1 MDDVSTPPVLCPQDS
16 VATPEDPAAE
26 ASAPQDEHPDQ
37 TEPPAQAEQPD
48 RTGPSTQDKRP
59 DSPEQ
64 PDQTEQPDQDKSDQ
78 TEQSDPA
85 EPPDQTEPPAQTE
98 QPDQTE
104 PPTQDEPDQAEPSAQ
119 VEPSTQTEQPDPA
132 EHPDETE
139 PPAQGEPAPSEP
151 PAQDEPAQ
159 TEPPAPSEP
168 PAQAEPP
175 VQDEPAPS
183 EPPAQAEPEAGP
195 DRHSGLLGLL
205 RAPRRRILWVSAAAL
220 LLGVGVGGYAYA
232 SYYADVA
239 APHTTVA
246 GTDVSG
252 MSREEIATLVRSR
265 AESVTV
271 SVTGDVSATASLAQL
286 GTTVDA
292 EATAQAAIAP
302 SSSVLH
308 RLTALVSPTSIDV
321 VTATD
326 PMVTADYA
334 QSLVP
339 EGRTR
344 ARNAD
349 LALGDDGETFEVVP
363 GSEGVGLDTQA
374 LQTAVDTAASTLSG
388 TKVSLSLATVTPEV
402 TDEMAA
408 AVARSANSMVAHSVT
423 LTGPEEAFLTADL
436 PTKASWVVTTS
447 HPHTAPTLSVNVSE
461 VESWIRTK
469 AAFLNVDSVTGKRYV
484 DPSGNV
490 AAVPVQAQDGRHV
503 SNAEALATAAAAA
516 LEAGTDYSGTLET
529 ATDTAAWQDKLI
541 DYGAQDLA
549 YPAAPGEKWIDIDLS
564 KATTTA
570 YEGSSV
576 VHGPVPM
583 VPGSP
588 DHPTVTGTYAVYLKY
603 AAQDMGC
610 TPGWPYC
617 ARGVPWVSYWHESY
631 ALHGAPWQHTFGWSG
646 PGGSHGCINLP
657 VSEAK
662 WFYDWDE
669 IGTPVVSH
677 Y

>member
-1 MDDVSTPPVLCPQDS
+1 MDDVSTPLLCPQDS
-16 VATPEDPAAE
+16 VATPEDPVAE
-26 ASAPQDEHPDQ
+26 ASTPQDEHPDQ
-37 TEPPAQAEQPD
+37 AEPPAQAKQPD
-48 RTGPSTQDKRP
+48 QAEPPTQDRRP

-64 PDQTEQPDQDKSDQ
+64 SDQTEQPDQDKSDQ
-78 TEQSDPA
+78 AEQPDPA
-85 EPPDQTEPPAQTE
+85 EPPAQTE
-98 QPDQTE
+98 RPDEDEPAQTEQSDQAEPSTPSAPPTQTERPDQDGAAPAE
-104 PPTQDEPDQAEPSAQ
+104 PPTQDEPD
-119 VEPSTQTEQPDPA
+119 
-132 EHPDETE
+132 
-139 PPAQGEPAPSEP
+139 
-151 PAQDEPAQ
+151 
-159 TEPPAPSEP
+159 
-168 PAQAEPP
+168 
-175 VQDEPAPS
+175 PS

-205 RAPRRRILWVSAAAL
+205 RAPRRRILWASAAAL
-220 LLGVGVGGYAYA
+220 LLGIGAGGYAYA

-252 MSREEIATLVRSR
+252 MSREEIATLVRNR

-292 EATAQAAIAP
+292 EATAQAAVAP
-302 SSSVLH
+302 SSSILH

-349 LALGDDGETFEVVP
+349 LVLGDDGETFEVVP

-374 LQTAVDTAASTLSG
+374 LQTAVDTAVSTLSG
-388 TKVSLSLATVTPEV
+388 TEVSLSLATVTPEV

>member
-26 ASAPQDEHPDQ
+26 ASAPQDE
-37 TEPPAQAEQPD
+37 
-48 RTGPSTQDKRP
+48 R
-59 DSPEQ
+59 
-64 PDQTEQPDQDKSDQ
+64 
-78 TEQSDPA
+78 
-85 EPPDQTEPPAQTE
+85 
-98 QPDQTE
+98 
-104 PPTQDEPDQAEPSAQ
+104 PDQAEPPA
-119 VEPSTQTEQPDPA
+119 PAEQPDQA
-132 EHPDETE
+132 
-139 PPAQGEPAPSEP
+139 EP
-151 PAQDEPAQ
+151 PAQDEPDS
-159 TEPPAPSEP
+159 SEP

-175 VQDEPAPS
+175 SQDRHPDSPEQPDPAEQPGQDEPDAS
-183 EPPAQAEPEAGP
+183 EPSTQAEHPDEAELPAQNEPAPAELPAQAEPEAGP
-195 DRHSGLLGLL
+195 DRRSGLLGLL
-205 RAPRRRILWVSAAAL
+205 RAPRRRILWASAAAL
-220 LLGVGVGGYAYA
+220 LLGIGAGGYAYA

-239 APHTTVA
+239 APRTTVA
-246 GTDVSG
+246 GIDVSG

-292 EATAQAAIAP
+292 EATAQSAVAP

-334 QSLVP
+334 QALVP

-349 LALGDDGETFEVVP
+349 LALAGDGKTFEVVP
-363 GSEGVGLDTQA
+363 GSEGVGLDTRA
-374 LQTAVDTAASTLSG
+374 LQTAVDTAVSTLSG
-388 TKVSLSLATVTPEV
+388 TQVSLSLATVTPEV

-447 HPHTAPTLSVNVSE
+447 HPHTAPTLSVDVSE

>member
-26 ASAPQDEHPDQ
+26 ASAPQDERPDQ
-37 TEPPAQAEQPD
+37 AEPPAPAEQPDQAEPPAQDE
-48 RTGPSTQDKRP
+48 P

-64 PDQTEQPDQDKSDQ
+64 PDPAEQPGQDEPDASEPSTQAEQPDQD
-78 TEQSDPA
+78 EPA
-85 EPPDQTEPPAQTE
+85 QTEPSVQTE

-104 PPTQDEPDQAEPSAQ
+104 PPTQNEPD
-119 VEPSTQTEQPDPA
+119 QTEQPDQA
-132 EHPDETE
+132 
-139 PPAQGEPAPSEP
+139 
-151 PAQDEPAQ
+151 
-159 TEPPAPSEP
+159 EP

-175 VQDEPAPS
+175 TQAEHPDEAELPAQNEPAPS

-205 RAPRRRILWVSAAAL
+205 RAPRRRILWASAAAL
-220 LLGVGVGGYAYA
+220 LLGIGAGGYAYA

-246 GTDVSG
+246 GIDVSG

-363 GSEGVGLDTQA
+363 GSEGVGLDTRA

-447 HPHTAPTLSVNVSE
+447 HPHTAPTLSVDVFE

>member
-37 TEPPAQAEQPD
+37 TESPAQAEQPD
-48 RTGPSTQDKRP
+48 QVEPSTQDRRP

-64 PDQTEQPDQDKSDQ
+64 SDQTEQPDQDKSDQ
-78 TEQSDPA
+78 AEQ
-85 EPPDQTEPPAQTE
+85 
-98 QPDQTE
+98 
-104 PPTQDEPDQAEPSAQ
+104 PDQAEPST
-119 VEPSTQTEQPDPA
+119 PSA
-132 EHPDETE
+132 
-139 PPAQGEPAPSEP
+139 PPAQTEPSAQDEPDPSEP
-151 PAQDEPAQ
+151 PAQAEPDSSEPSTQAEHPDGA
-159 TEPPAPSEP
+159 EPPAPSEP

-205 RAPRRRILWVSAAAL
+205 RAPRRRILWASAAAL
-220 LLGVGVGGYAYA
+220 LLGIGAGGYAYA

-529 ATDTAAWQDKLI
+529 ATDTAAWRDKLI

>member
-26 ASAPQDEHPDQ
+26 ASAPQDE
-37 TEPPAQAEQPD
+37 
-48 RTGPSTQDKRP
+48 R
-59 DSPEQ
+59 
-64 PDQTEQPDQDKSDQ
+64 
-78 TEQSDPA
+78 
-85 EPPDQTEPPAQTE
+85 
-98 QPDQTE
+98 
-104 PPTQDEPDQAEPSAQ
+104 PDQAEPPA
-119 VEPSTQTEQPDPA
+119 PAEQPDQA
-132 EHPDETE
+132 
-139 PPAQGEPAPSEP
+139 EP
-151 PAQDEPAQ
+151 PAQDEPDS
-159 TEPPAPSEP
+159 SEP

-175 VQDEPAPS
+175 SQDRHPDSPEQPDPAEQPGQDEPDAS
-183 EPPAQAEPEAGP
+183 EPSTQAEHPDEAEPPAQNEPAPAELPAQAEPEAGP
-195 DRHSGLLGLL
+195 DRRSGLLGLL
-205 RAPRRRILWVSAAAL
+205 RAPRRRILWASAAAL
-220 LLGVGVGGYAYA
+220 LLGIGAGGYAYA

-239 APHTTVA
+239 APRTTVA
-246 GTDVSG
+246 GIDVSG

-292 EATAQAAIAP
+292 EATAQAAVAP

-334 QSLVP
+334 QALVP

-349 LALGDDGETFEVVP
+349 LALAGDGKTFEVVP
-363 GSEGVGLDTQA
+363 GSEGVGLDTRA
-374 LQTAVDTAASTLSG
+374 LQTAVDTAVSTLSG
-388 TKVSLSLATVTPEV
+388 TEVSLSLATVTPEV

-447 HPHTAPTLSVNVSE
+447 HPHTAPTLSVDVSE

>member
-26 ASAPQDEHPDQ
+26 ASAPQDERPDQ
-37 TEPPAQAEQPD
+37 AEPPAPAEQPDQAEPPAQDEPDSSEPPAQAEPPSQD
-48 RTGPSTQDKRP
+48 RHP

-64 PDQTEQPDQDKSDQ
+64 PDPAEQPGQDEPDASEPSTQAEQPDQD
-78 TEQSDPA
+78 EPA
-85 EPPDQTEPPAQTE
+85 QTEPSVQTE

-104 PPTQDEPDQAEPSAQ
+104 PPTQNEPD
-119 VEPSTQTEQPDPA
+119 QTEQPDQA
-132 EHPDETE
+132 
-139 PPAQGEPAPSEP
+139 
-151 PAQDEPAQ
+151 
-159 TEPPAPSEP
+159 EP

-175 VQDEPAPS
+175 TQAEHPDEAELPAQNEPAPS

-205 RAPRRRILWVSAAAL
+205 RAPRRRILWASAAAL
-220 LLGVGVGGYAYA
+220 LLGIGAGGYAYA

-246 GTDVSG
+246 GIDVSG

-363 GSEGVGLDTQA
+363 GSEGVGLDTRA

-447 HPHTAPTLSVNVSE
+447 HPHTAPTLSVDVSE

>member
-26 ASAPQDEHPDQ
+26 ASAPQDE
-37 TEPPAQAEQPD
+37 
-48 RTGPSTQDKRP
+48 R
-59 DSPEQ
+59 
-64 PDQTEQPDQDKSDQ
+64 
-78 TEQSDPA
+78 
-85 EPPDQTEPPAQTE
+85 
-98 QPDQTE
+98 
-104 PPTQDEPDQAEPSAQ
+104 PDQAEPPA
-119 VEPSTQTEQPDPA
+119 PAEQPDQA
-132 EHPDETE
+132 
-139 PPAQGEPAPSEP
+139 EP
-151 PAQDEPAQ
+151 PAQDEPDS
-159 TEPPAPSEP
+159 SEP

-175 VQDEPAPS
+175 SQDRHPDSPEQPDPAEQPGQDEPDAS
-183 EPPAQAEPEAGP
+183 EPSTQAEHPDEAELPAQNEPAPAELPAQAEPEAGP
-195 DRHSGLLGLL
+195 DRRSGLLGLL
-205 RAPRRRILWVSAAAL
+205 RAPRRRILWASAAAL
-220 LLGVGVGGYAYA
+220 LLGIGAGGYAYA

-239 APHTTVA
+239 APRTTVA
-246 GTDVSG
+246 GIDVSG

-292 EATAQAAIAP
+292 EATAQSAVAP

-334 QSLVP
+334 QALVP

-349 LALGDDGETFEVVP
+349 LALAGDGKTFEVVP
-363 GSEGVGLDTQA
+363 GSEGVGLDTRA
-374 LQTAVDTAASTLSG
+374 LQTAVDTAVSTLSG
-388 TKVSLSLATVTPEV
+388 TQVSLSLATVTPEV

>member
-26 ASAPQDEHPDQ
+26 ASAPQDERPDQ
-37 TEPPAQAEQPD
+37 AEPPAPAEQPDQAEPPAQDEPDSSEPPAQAEPPSQD
-48 RTGPSTQDKRP
+48 RHP

-64 PDQTEQPDQDKSDQ
+64 PDPAEQPDQD
-78 TEQSDPA
+78 EPA
-85 EPPDQTEPPAQTE
+85 QTEPSVQTE

-104 PPTQDEPDQAEPSAQ
+104 PPTQNEPD
-119 VEPSTQTEQPDPA
+119 QTEQPDQA
-132 EHPDETE
+132 
-139 PPAQGEPAPSEP
+139 
-151 PAQDEPAQ
+151 
-159 TEPPAPSEP
+159 EP

-175 VQDEPAPS
+175 TQAEHPDEAELPAQNEPAPS

-205 RAPRRRILWVSAAAL
+205 RAPRRRILWASAAAL
-220 LLGVGVGGYAYA
+220 LLGIGAGGYAYA

-246 GTDVSG
+246 GIDVSG

>member
-1 MDDVSTPPVLCPQDS
+1 MDDVSTPLLCPQDS
-16 VATPEDPAAE
+16 VATPEDPVAE
-26 ASAPQDEHPDQ
+26 ASTPQDEHPDQ
-37 TEPPAQAEQPD
+37 AEPHAQAEQPD
-48 RTGPSTQDKRP
+48 QAEPPTQDRRP

-64 PDQTEQPDQDKSDQ
+64 S
-78 TEQSDPA
+78 
-85 EPPDQTEPPAQTE
+85 
-98 QPDQTE
+98 DQTE
-104 PPTQDEPDQAEPSAQ
+104 PPTQDEPD
-119 VEPSTQTEQPDPA
+119 PA
-132 EHPDETE
+132 E
-139 PPAQGEPAPSEP
+139 PPAQTERPDE
-151 PAQDEPAQ
+151 DEPAQ
-159 TEPPAPSEP
+159 TEQSD
-168 PAQAEPP
+168 QAEP
-175 VQDEPAPS
+175 S
-183 EPPAQAEPEAGP
+183 TQAEPEAGP

-205 RAPRRRILWVSAAAL
+205 RAPRRRILWASAAAL
-220 LLGVGVGGYAYA
+220 LLGIGAGGYAYA

-292 EATAQAAIAP
+292 EATAQAAVAP
-302 SSSVLH
+302 SSSILH

-349 LALGDDGETFEVVP
+349 LALADDGETFEVVP

-374 LQTAVDTAASTLSG
+374 LQTAVDTAVSTLSG
-388 TKVSLSLATVTPEV
+388 TEVSLSLATVTPEV

-423 LTGPEEAFLTADL
+423 LTGPEEASLTADL

-447 HPHTAPTLSVNVSE
+447 HPHTAPTLSVDVSE

>member
-26 ASAPQDEHPDQ
+26 ASAPQDE
-37 TEPPAQAEQPD
+37 
-48 RTGPSTQDKRP
+48 R
-59 DSPEQ
+59 
-64 PDQTEQPDQDKSDQ
+64 
-78 TEQSDPA
+78 
-85 EPPDQTEPPAQTE
+85 
-98 QPDQTE
+98 
-104 PPTQDEPDQAEPSAQ
+104 PDQAEPPA
-119 VEPSTQTEQPDPA
+119 PAEQPDQA
-132 EHPDETE
+132 
-139 PPAQGEPAPSEP
+139 EP
-151 PAQDEPAQ
+151 PAQDEPDS
-159 TEPPAPSEP
+159 SEP

-175 VQDEPAPS
+175 SQDRHPDSPEQPDPAEQPGQDEPDAS
-183 EPPAQAEPEAGP
+183 EPSTQAEHPDEAELPAQNEPAPAELPAQNEPAPAELPAQNEPAPAELPAQAEPEAGP
-195 DRHSGLLGLL
+195 DRRSGLLGLL
-205 RAPRRRILWVSAAAL
+205 RAPRRRILWASAAAL
-220 LLGVGVGGYAYA
+220 LLGIGAGGYAYA

-239 APHTTVA
+239 APRTTVA
-246 GTDVSG
+246 GIDVSG

-292 EATAQAAIAP
+292 EATAQSAVAP

-334 QSLVP
+334 QALVP

-349 LALGDDGETFEVVP
+349 LALAGDGKTFEVVP
-363 GSEGVGLDTQA
+363 GSEGVGLDTRA
-374 LQTAVDTAASTLSG
+374 LQTAVDTAVSTLSG
-388 TKVSLSLATVTPEV
+388 TQVSLSLATVTPEV

-447 HPHTAPTLSVNVSE
+447 HPHTAPTLSVDVSE

>member
-26 ASAPQDEHPDQ
+26 ASAPQDE
-37 TEPPAQAEQPD
+37 
-48 RTGPSTQDKRP
+48 R
-59 DSPEQ
+59 
-64 PDQTEQPDQDKSDQ
+64 
-78 TEQSDPA
+78 
-85 EPPDQTEPPAQTE
+85 
-98 QPDQTE
+98 
-104 PPTQDEPDQAEPSAQ
+104 PDQAEPPA
-119 VEPSTQTEQPDPA
+119 PAEQPDQA
-132 EHPDETE
+132 
-139 PPAQGEPAPSEP
+139 EP
-151 PAQDEPAQ
+151 PAQDEPDS
-159 TEPPAPSEP
+159 SEP

-175 VQDEPAPS
+175 SQDRHPDSPEQPDPAEQPGQDEPDAS
-183 EPPAQAEPEAGP
+183 EPSTQAEHPDEAEPPAQNEPAPAELPAQAEPEAGP

-205 RAPRRRILWVSAAAL
+205 RAPRRRILWASAAAL
-220 LLGVGVGGYAYA
+220 LLGIGAGGYAYA

-246 GTDVSG
+246 GIDVSG

-292 EATAQAAIAP
+292 EATAQAAVAP

-349 LALGDDGETFEVVP
+349 LVLGDDGETFEVVP

>member
-26 ASAPQDEHPDQ
+26 ASAPQDE
-37 TEPPAQAEQPD
+37 
-48 RTGPSTQDKRP
+48 R
-59 DSPEQ
+59 
-64 PDQTEQPDQDKSDQ
+64 
-78 TEQSDPA
+78 
-85 EPPDQTEPPAQTE
+85 
-98 QPDQTE
+98 
-104 PPTQDEPDQAEPSAQ
+104 PDQAEPPA
-119 VEPSTQTEQPDPA
+119 PAEQPDQA
-132 EHPDETE
+132 
-139 PPAQGEPAPSEP
+139 EP
-151 PAQDEPAQ
+151 PAQDEPDS
-159 TEPPAPSEP
+159 SEP

-175 VQDEPAPS
+175 SQDRHPDSPEQPDPAEQPGQDEPDASEPSTQAEHPDEAEPPAQNEPAPAELPAQNEPAPS

-205 RAPRRRILWVSAAAL
+205 RAPRRRILWASAAAL
-220 LLGVGVGGYAYA
+220 LLGIGAGGYAYA

-246 GTDVSG
+246 GIDVSG

-388 TKVSLSLATVTPEV
+388 TQVSLSLATVTPEV

>member
-26 ASAPQDEHPDQ
+26 ASAPQE
-37 TEPPAQAEQPD
+37 EQPD

-64 PDQTEQPDQDKSDQ
+64 PDQTEHPAQD
-78 TEQSDPA
+78 EPA
-85 EPPDQTEPPAQTE
+85 PSEPPAQA
-98 QPDQTE
+98 E
-104 PPTQDEPDQAEPSAQ
+104 PPTQA
-119 VEPSTQTEQPDPA
+119 EQPDPA

-205 RAPRRRILWVSAAAL
+205 RAPRRRILWASAAAL
-220 LLGVGVGGYAYA
+220 LLGIGAGGYAYA

-246 GTDVSG
+246 GIDVSG

>member
-26 ASAPQDEHPDQ
+26 ASAPQDE
-37 TEPPAQAEQPD
+37 
-48 RTGPSTQDKRP
+48 R
-59 DSPEQ
+59 
-64 PDQTEQPDQDKSDQ
+64 
-78 TEQSDPA
+78 
-85 EPPDQTEPPAQTE
+85 
-98 QPDQTE
+98 
-104 PPTQDEPDQAEPSAQ
+104 PDQAEPPA
-119 VEPSTQTEQPDPA
+119 PAEQPDQA
-132 EHPDETE
+132 
-139 PPAQGEPAPSEP
+139 EP
-151 PAQDEPAQ
+151 PAQDEPDS
-159 TEPPAPSEP
+159 SEP

-175 VQDEPAPS
+175 SQDRHPDSPEQPDPAEQPGQDEPDAS
-183 EPPAQAEPEAGP
+183 EPSTQAEHPDEAEPPAQNEPAPAELPAQAEPEAGP
-195 DRHSGLLGLL
+195 DRRSGLLGLL
-205 RAPRRRILWVSAAAL
+205 RAPRRRILWASAAAL
-220 LLGVGVGGYAYA
+220 LLGIGAGGYAYA

-239 APHTTVA
+239 APRTTVA
-246 GTDVSG
+246 GIDVSG

-292 EATAQAAIAP
+292 EATAQSAVAP

-334 QSLVP
+334 QALVP

-349 LALGDDGETFEVVP
+349 LALAGDGKTFEVVP
-363 GSEGVGLDTQA
+363 GSEGVGLDTRA
-374 LQTAVDTAASTLSG
+374 LQTAVDTAVSTLSG
-388 TKVSLSLATVTPEV
+388 TQVSLSLATVTPEV

-447 HPHTAPTLSVNVSE
+447 HPHTAPTLSVDVSE

>member
-1 MDDVSTPPVLCPQDS
+1 M
-16 VATPEDPAAE
+16 
-26 ASAPQDEHPDQ
+26 
-37 TEPPAQAEQPD
+37 
-48 RTGPSTQDKRP
+48 
-59 DSPEQ
+59 
-64 PDQTEQPDQDKSDQ
+64 
-78 TEQSDPA
+78 
-85 EPPDQTEPPAQTE
+85 
-98 QPDQTE
+98 
-104 PPTQDEPDQAEPSAQ
+104 
-119 VEPSTQTEQPDPA
+119 
-132 EHPDETE
+132 
-139 PPAQGEPAPSEP
+139 
-151 PAQDEPAQ
+151 
-159 TEPPAPSEP
+159 
-168 PAQAEPP
+168 
-175 VQDEPAPS
+175 
-183 EPPAQAEPEAGP
+183 
-195 DRHSGLLGLL
+195 
-205 RAPRRRILWVSAAAL
+205 
-220 LLGVGVGGYAYA
+220 
-232 SYYADVA
+232 
-239 APHTTVA
+239 A

-302 SSSVLH
+302 SRSVLH

-423 LTGPEEAFLTADL
+423 LTGPEEASLTADL

-447 HPHTAPTLSVNVSE
+447 HPHTAPTLSVDVSE

>member
-64 PDQTEQPDQDKSDQ
+64 PDQTEPPIQDEPDPA
-78 TEQSDPA
+78 EQSDPA

-98 QPDQTE
+98 

-119 VEPSTQTEQPDPA
+119 TE
-132 EHPDETE
+132 H
-139 PPAQGEPAPSEP
+139 

-205 RAPRRRILWVSAAAL
+205 RAPRRRILWASAAAL
-220 LLGVGVGGYAYA
+220 LLGIGAGGYAYA

-246 GTDVSG
+246 GIDVSG

>member
-26 ASAPQDEHPDQ
+26 ASAPQDERPDQ
-37 TEPPAQAEQPD
+37 AEPPAPAEQPDQAEPPAQDEPDSSEPPAQAEPPSQD
-48 RTGPSTQDKRP
+48 RHP

-64 PDQTEQPDQDKSDQ
+64 PDPAEQPDQD
-78 TEQSDPA
+78 EPA
-85 EPPDQTEPPAQTE
+85 QTEPSVQTE

-104 PPTQDEPDQAEPSAQ
+104 PPTQNEPD
-119 VEPSTQTEQPDPA
+119 QTEQPDQA
-132 EHPDETE
+132 
-139 PPAQGEPAPSEP
+139 
-151 PAQDEPAQ
+151 
-159 TEPPAPSEP
+159 EP

-175 VQDEPAPS
+175 TQAEHPDEVELPAQNEPAPS

-205 RAPRRRILWVSAAAL
+205 RAPRRRILWASAAAL
-220 LLGVGVGGYAYA
+220 LLGIGAGGYAYA

-246 GTDVSG
+246 GIDVSG

-363 GSEGVGLDTQA
+363 GSEGVGLDTRA

>member
-1 MDDVSTPPVLCPQDS
+1 
-16 VATPEDPAAE
+16 
-26 ASAPQDEHPDQ
+26 
-37 TEPPAQAEQPD
+37 
-48 RTGPSTQDKRP
+48 
-59 DSPEQ
+59 
-64 PDQTEQPDQDKSDQ
+64 
-78 TEQSDPA
+78 
-85 EPPDQTEPPAQTE
+85 
-98 QPDQTE
+98 
-104 PPTQDEPDQAEPSAQ
+104 
-119 VEPSTQTEQPDPA
+119 
-132 EHPDETE
+132 
-139 PPAQGEPAPSEP
+139 
-151 PAQDEPAQ
+151 
-159 TEPPAPSEP
+159 
-168 PAQAEPP
+168 
-175 VQDEPAPS
+175 
-183 EPPAQAEPEAGP
+183 
-195 DRHSGLLGLL
+195 
-205 RAPRRRILWVSAAAL
+205 
-220 LLGVGVGGYAYA
+220 
-232 SYYADVA
+232 
-239 APHTTVA
+239 VA
-246 GTDVSG
+246 GIDVSG

-363 GSEGVGLDTQA
+363 GSEGVGLDTRA

-447 HPHTAPTLSVNVSE
+447 HPHTAPTLSVDVSE